1 MVFFVLQEQLVE
13 EEEPGQDNLDLKGG
27 IAMITKK
34 KRIVCLL
41 VFMLIFSLMFVNYTF
56 SQQLAVKRQTDGTIK
71 IESTSTIMKTRISNM
86 IYCRTINELLKEE
99 KITLNKLISENR
111 YGELKDSVEIIEEL
125 QALKTKQCR

>member
-1 MVFFVLQEQLVE
+1 
-13 EEEPGQDNLDLKGG
+13 
-27 IAMITKK
+27 MITKK
-34 KRIVCLL
+34 KKIVCLL
-41 VFMLIFSLMFVNYTF
+41 VFMLIFSLMFVNYAF

-71 IESTSTIMKTRISNM
+71 IQSTSTKMQARISNM

-99 KITLNKLISENR
+99 KVTLNKLISENR

>member
-1 MVFFVLQEQLVE
+1 
-13 EEEPGQDNLDLKGG
+13 
-27 IAMITKK
+27 MIIKK

-41 VFMLIFSLMFVNYTF
+41 VFTLIFNLVFVNYTF

-71 IESTSTIMKTRISNM
+71 IESTSTKMKARVSNM
-86 IYCRTINELLKEE
+86 IYCRTINELLEEE
-99 KITLNKLISENR
+99 KVTLNKLISENR

>member
-1 MVFFVLQEQLVE
+1 
-13 EEEPGQDNLDLKGG
+13 
-27 IAMITKK
+27 MITKK
-34 KRIVCLL
+34 KRIVCLF

-71 IESTSTIMKTRISNM
+71 IESTSTKMQARISNM

-99 KITLNKLISENR
+99 KVTLNKLISENR

-125 QALKTKQCR
+125 QALRMKQCR

>member
-1 MVFFVLQEQLVE
+1 
-13 EEEPGQDNLDLKGG
+13 
-27 IAMITKK
+27 MITMK

-41 VFMLIFSLMFVNYTF
+41 VLMLIFSLMFVNYTF

-71 IESTSTIMKTRISNM
+71 IQSTSTTVKARISNM

-99 KITLNKLISENR
+99 KVTLNKLIAENR

>member
-1 MVFFVLQEQLVE
+1 MVFFVLQEQSVE
-13 EEEPGQDNLDLKGG
+13 EEEFYHNLDLKGG
-27 IAMITKK
+27 ISMITKK
-34 KRIVCLL
+34 KRIVCLF

-71 IESTSTIMKTRISNM
+71 IESTSTKMQARISIM

-99 KITLNKLISENR
+99 KVTLNKLISENR

-125 QALKTKQCR
+125 QALKMKQCR

>member
-1 MVFFVLQEQLVE
+1 
-13 EEEPGQDNLDLKGG
+13 
-27 IAMITKK
+27 MITKK
-34 KRIVCLL
+34 KRIVCLF

-71 IESTSTIMKTRISNM
+71 IESTSTRMQARISNM

-99 KITLNKLISENR
+99 KVTLNKLISENR

-125 QALKTKQCR
+125 QALKMKQCK

>member
-1 MVFFVLQEQLVE
+1 
-13 EEEPGQDNLDLKGG
+13 
-27 IAMITKK
+27 MITKK
-34 KRIVCLL
+34 KRIVCLF

-71 IESTSTIMKTRISNM
+71 IESTSTKMQARISNM

-99 KITLNKLISENR
+99 KVTLNKLISENR

-125 QALKTKQCR
+125 QALKMKQCR

>member
-1 MVFFVLQEQLVE
+1 
-13 EEEPGQDNLDLKGG
+13 
-27 IAMITKK
+27 MITKK
-34 KRIVCLL
+34 KKIVCLL

-71 IESTSTIMKTRISNM
+71 IESTSTKMKARVSNM
-86 IYCRTINELLKEE
+86 IYCRTINELLEEE
-99 KITLNKLISENR
+99 KVTLNKLISESR